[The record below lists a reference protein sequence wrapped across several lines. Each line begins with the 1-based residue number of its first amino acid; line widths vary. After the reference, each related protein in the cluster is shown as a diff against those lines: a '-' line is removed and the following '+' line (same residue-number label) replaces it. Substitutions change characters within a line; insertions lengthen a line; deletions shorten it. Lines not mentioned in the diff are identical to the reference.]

1 MKLIRAVAL
10 NNDFTVFI
18 PFWNT
23 IVREYVFQC
32 GYCVSNIVLYFWSRT
47 PKNQTLWLSLAIQ
60 TFDRAI
66 MKLMTLGFRSRNEDI
81 DTTKHHPK
89 KADLSENFLQH
100 CIFFICGHWAK
111 QLSSAVLNT
120 VVKFQKYTLYF
131 MIGRWSKFAWIEREH
146 DFAFRHLCEPWSLWI
161 TN

>member
-1 MKLIRAVAL
+1 
-10 NNDFTVFI
+10 
-18 PFWNT
+18 
-23 IVREYVFQC
+23 
-32 GYCVSNIVLYFWSRT
+32 
-47 PKNQTLWLSLAIQ
+47 
-60 TFDRAI
+60 

-120 VVKFQKYTLYF
+120 
-131 MIGRWSKFAWIEREH
+131 SKIPKMCLPKIECTNALN
-146 DFAFRHLCEPWSLWI
+146 FAFVI
-161 TN
+161 AK

>member
-1 MKLIRAVAL
+1 MKHLYCNYSFLFEKNSVNMYL
-10 NNDFTVFI
+10 
-18 PFWNT
+18 
-23 IVREYVFQC
+23 FQC
-32 GYCVSNIVLYFWSRT
+32 GYQPLCSNIVLYFWRRT
-47 PKNQTLWLSLAIQ
+47 PKNQTLWLSLAMQ
-60 TFDRAI
+60 TFDRTI

-131 MIGRWSKFAWIEREH
+131 MIGR
-146 DFAFRHLCEPWSLWI
+146 
-161 TN
+161 